1 MGREV
6 PSGLQPL
13 LDLPSCETQSTLDLY
28 LTDTSEYHFSTRALS
43 SIDIGTD
50 TVDYT
55 ADLRS
60 VDIIKQSI
68 LAATDRVTAVVQNV
82 DKTIGEVAALESLTH
97 AVAVVGRYYTDP
109 AGVESPMW
117 VELFRGEAFPTQIDE
132 KALQIEILNDLA
144 ATGYCVAAWT
154 LAENCQFIF
163 KESATC
169 GYSGGETTC
178 NKKRKSDAGCIGRS
192 NDHHFGGMEFP
203 DFQTASVDVSG
214 GGDTGTGGDINPNCP
229 RVDQWIPVSGPQG
242 QIEVK
247 QARYIT
253 TDDLVCNPKTKLFER
268 VKSARIVK
276 DQPIWCIAA
285 SAGIAGYSSPS
296 HPVFPYIEHV
306 NGIAVR
312 ETFDDDPLL
321 LWRRQD
327 RKLIDDFVLA
337 SFDTGDIDDV
347 VRIELEAGHVYAY
360 GDNEDLFIAC
370 HNSKWIGG
378 LDY

>member
-178 NKKRKSDAGCIGRS
+178 NKKRRSPDGCFGRA
-192 NDHHFGGMEFP
+192 NEHHFGGMEFP
-203 DFQTASVDVSG
+203 DFQVATVDSAG
-214 GGDTGTGGDINPNCP
+214 TGDTGDGQHHNCP
-229 RVDQWIPVSGPQG
+229 RVDQYVLVERGLSAMPGPLRVSALTLDHRLYNPV
-242 QIEVK
+242 
-247 QARYIT
+247 T
-253 TDDLVCNPKTKLFER
+253 KTFHR
-268 VKSARIVK
+268 IKSLRIVER
-276 DQPIWCIAA
+276 QQIWRVTAENGA
-285 SAGIAGYSSPS
+285 ESYSSRS
-296 HPVFPYIEHV
+296 HLVLWYREHV
-306 NGIAVR
+306 TGEPVKN
-312 ETFDDDPLL
+312 
-321 LWRRQD
+321 
-327 RKLIDDFVLA
+327 FVLK
-337 SFDTGDIDDV
+337 DPVLTTIDERLDDSSVAIIGCINEAADV
-347 VRIELEAGHVYAY
+347 MAIEMEDGHIYAAGNDPDKMVV
-360 GDNEDLFIAC
+360 C
-370 HNSKWIGG
+370 HNKAIDE
-378 LDY
+378 DYYN